1 MTETTDPHADARAAV
16 IARYGSEAAALLPC
30 DRERSLREATW
41 SLVMTSSPETG
52 PSLMGWRDGP
62 ASDLRADVRRD
73 VTAAITLP
81 ADATAAA
88 EAADWSERAEMPV
101 ALDGPPLPVWVRAR
115 LAIIEEI
122 LPPTQA
128 PEPPAPP
135 PPLTVA
141 ESSAGGGAGPGQR
154 ERGSSEAARDAA
166 TEPAAV

>member
-1 MTETTDPHADARAAV
+1 MTVEPREEARVAIV
-16 IARYGSEAAALLPC
+16 ERYGIEVAALASC
-30 DRERSLREATW
+30 VRERALSDATW
-41 SLVMTSSPETG
+41 RHVIPGDPETG